1 MILFLIQRYITFRF
15 NHLLSYFATL
25 YSRFSTEIVGTLL
38 SFRKIFLCF
47 VCKHLGL
54 YMFPI
59 HKSNSSYYSIFDA
72 VNFISPQ
79 NELTCSTK
87 LTALAHEVN
96 FVNEKI
102 NTCRF
107 GEDYIKLTVN
117 RKERNSCVRLNT
129 CLCIVDYSLYG
140 KAVK

>member
-1 MILFLIQRYITFRF
+1 
-15 NHLLSYFATL
+15 
-25 YSRFSTEIVGTLL
+25 
-38 SFRKIFLCF
+38 
-47 VCKHLGL
+47 
-54 YMFPI
+54 MFPI